1 LILARVSQGE
11 AGGIPEQGF
20 AYETDLYRS
29 HDEARGVERIHDM
42 ETANRL
48 SIRAV
53 ALFASLG
60 IAGCS
65 IGRGGNSMN
74 KPSSGA
80 VTQLEES
87 KVEPLFRAAL
97 QYQSTSEHDAVIGAG
112 GREGAYI
119 GSGDGT
125 IAGEKVRGT
134 VQWSLWAGNCVYPLV
149 RNGQSIPEGIHLCTM
164 NPVGFIETQD
174 GARIRFD
181 GRGYGLRR
189 PEKYRTSLTLVFGTE
204 DPRYVW
210 LTKVL
215 GVMEGEFDEKE
226 GRATWNVYVPAERP

>member
-1 LILARVSQGE
+1 MRLACI
-11 AGGIPEQGF
+11 A
-20 AYETDLYRS
+20 D
-29 HDEARGVERIHDM
+29 HDEHREAEKIHDR

-48 SIRAV
+48 SIRTL
-53 ALFASLG
+53 ALFASLA

-65 IGRGGNSMN
+65 IGQGENSMN
-74 KPSSGA
+74 KPSRGP

-87 KVEPLFRAAL
+87 KVELLFRALL
-97 QYQSTSEHDAVIGAG
+97 QYQSASEHDAVIGVE

-125 IAGEKVRGT
+125 IAGEKLQGT
-134 VQWSLWAGNCVYPLV
+134 VQWSLWAGDCVYPLV
-149 RNGQSIPEGIHLCTM
+149 RNGQSIPEGTHLCTM

-204 DPRYVW
+204 DSRYVW

-215 GVMEGEFDEKE
+215 GVMDGEFDEKN
-226 GRATWNVYVPAERP
+226 GRATWNVYVPTERA